1 MLALE
6 PHHPRKQ
13 SKCVDRLACQSYTRL
28 SGVYTRA
35 LRDRP
40 VVVVVLYSALKPQSL
55 DRRGT
60 AAKTDENSPLLAFT
74 AYRFFSTLVFATV
87 AINVG
92 VSLYRDAHS

>member
-40 VVVVVLYSALKPQSL
+40 VIVVLFGAETTEL